1 MKLRKIFYACL
12 CGLALTAFTACSDDD
27 DENDNT
33 VEWNATELGSKVE
46 MSQTRAFILNEGSYG
61 ANNAHL
67 TYFDYSTHSVY
78 GSDIYYVQNGVNIGD
93 TGQDL
98 IEYNGNL
105 YMAVYNSNYITKLN
119 GVGIEQGRISFN
131 DYPEL
136 GQIRYMVAVNGYI
149 YVTSYGGYVNKV
161 DAETLDLIGSVQ
173 VGDNP
178 EQITECDG
186 YLYCMNS
193 GWGYDNRL
201 SIINESTFDTAE
213 NVEIFLDPEKIINV
227 DGTIVLQGYGGYYP
241 DYTYPVAIYNK
252 SSKTYEQ
259 IGVGTDIAGYNGIIY
274 IVNSDVN
281 YMTTPYTGTT
291 EIYSYNIKT
300 GAIDNSVLDIPEEL
314 ANLSTYGISINPNTG
329 YVYVLATNFTWGDGT
344 VYYFDNNG
352 NYLGKFSSGGQN
364 PSKIVFLND

>member
-1 MKLRKIFYACL
+1 MELRKIFYACL

-27 DENDNT
+27 DDNDNF
-33 VEWNATELGSKVE
+33 VVCPTEPESKVE

-61 ANNAHL
+61 ANNAHI

-78 GSDIYYVQNGVNIGD
+78 GEDIFYVQNGMNIGD

-105 YMAVYNSNYITKLN
+105 YLAVYNSNYISMLN
-119 GVGIEQGRISFN
+119 GYGIEKGRVSF
-131 DYPEL
+131 DMETL
-136 GQIRYMVAVNGYI
+136 GQVRYMAAANGYI
-149 YVTSYGGYVNKV
+149 YVTSYGGYVSKV
-161 DAETLDLIGSVQ
+161 DAETLEIVGSVK

-193 GWGYDNRL
+193 GWGYDNRM

-213 NVEIFLDPEKIINV
+213 NVEIFQDPIAVINV
-227 DGTIVLQGYGGYYP
+227 DGTIVMQGYGADYP

-252 SSKTYEQ
+252 SSKTYDE
-259 IGVGTDIAGYNGIIY
+259 IGKGTNIAGYNGVIY
-274 IVNSDVN
+274 VVNSDVN
-281 YMTTPYTGTT
+281 WMTTPYTGTT
-291 EIYSYNIKT
+291 EVYSYNIKT
-300 GAIDNSVLDIPEEL
+300 GAIDNNVLDIPEEL

-329 YVYVLATNFTWGDGT
+329 YIYILTTNFTWGDGT

-352 NYLGKFSSGGQN
+352 KYLGKFSSGGQN
-364 PSKIVFLND
+364 PSKVVFLN